1 LQSGR
6 GWEDGELML
15 RSGLQL
21 ETDKNPVQWPK
32 GENSER
38 SAGDKE
44 IGDEEGGC
52 FPCFHHC
59 SRMMDQSPSRY
70 VIHLLGNVPH
80 IGPSLE
86 HVADSAL
93 LKKCDEHEYE
103 YVEGVVHEIAQP
115 SLV

>member
-1 LQSGR
+1 MLQ
-6 GWEDGELML
+6 
-15 RSGLQL
+15 SGLQL
-21 ETDKNPVQWPK
+21 ETDKNPIQWPK
-32 GENSER
+32 GENSKR

-59 SRMMDQSPSRY
+59 LRMMDQSPSRH

-80 IGPSLE
+80 IGPCLE
-86 HVADSAL
+86 HVADSTL
-93 LKKCDEHEYE
+93 LKKCNKHEYK
-103 YVEGVVHEIAQP
+103 YIKGVVHEIAQP